1 MKLAQFNNSLSDTL
15 IFTFSIKIVSLKSFL
30 RQQSAATLHFQQFY
44 SKNIIVTLLPLD
56 GGRGLGSHVEDDT
69 VNLGHRVGD
78 ARRDVGQDIV
88 GQARPVGRHRIL
100 GRHGAQRDRVTIGTA
115 ITLNTHGTNVGK
127 QDDRTLPDLL
137 IQAGSR
143 ELLASNQVSSAQD
156 IQALTRDLVILGPL
170 SRCTSYQ
177 HSQHTSILSRSWEA
191 NSPSALSRNC

>member
-1 MKLAQFNNSLSDTL
+1 MLPQN
-15 IFTFSIKIVSLKSFL
+15 
-30 RQQSAATLHFQQFY
+30 AATLYFRQFY
-44 SKNIIVTLLPLD
+44 NRNLFVALLPLD
-56 GGRGLGSHVEDDT
+56 GGRGLGGHVEDDA
-69 VNLGHRVGD
+69 VDLGHRVRD
-78 ARRDVGQDIV
+78 ARGNAGQDVV
-88 GQARPVGRHRIL
+88 GQARPVGRHRVL
-100 GRHGAQRDRVTIGTA
+100 GGHGAQHDRVPVGAA
-115 ITLNTHGTNVGK
+115 IPLDAHGTNVGK

-177 HSQHTSILSRSWEA
+177 HSQHTSILSRFWEA